1 MNNQDKKLL
10 EFFDRQKE
18 KISNFLS
25 GFFKKYHKKI
35 IYGFDFILIVIC
47 AVALIVAGNYTY
59 FKMFSGQSSDDR
71 SSSTS
76 DSSQD
81 SDDESNCSVLGVNLH
96 GTLLTYIPPKNE
108 NDSFTDTDVV
118 ASEEI
123 SYLIR
128 QASEDEK
135 IKAILIEV
143 DSQGGLPVA
152 GEEIADALKQAGK
165 PTVAVIRQS
174 GLSAAYWA
182 ISSAGRIFAS
192 KNSDV
197 GSIGVTLSYL
207 ENVGKNKKDG
217 ADYVQLIAGKYK
229 DAGNPDKP
237 LTEEERQLFMRD
249 INIIHQNFIADVAA
263 NRDIPVADVSKIADG
278 SSVLGE
284 QAKTLKLVDEI
295 GGLSEAKIYLE
306 DKIGEK
312 PEICWQ

>member
-10 EFFDRQKE
+10 EFFDRQKTR
-18 KISNFLS
+18 ISNYLS
-25 GFFKKYHKKI
+25 VFFKKYTKAVFYKLAI
-35 IYGFDFILIVIC
+35 AVVFMSLAIASYAIYDGLIKSPKDM
-47 AVALIVAGNYTY
+47 ATEELS
-59 FKMFSGQSSDDR
+59 KQ
-71 SSSTS
+71 
-76 DSSQD
+76 
-81 SDDESNCSVLGVNLH
+81 DESNCSVLGINLH
-96 GTLLTYIPPKNE
+96 GTLLTYMPPKNE
-108 NDSFTDTDVV
+108 NDSFADTDVV

-123 SYLIR
+123 DYLIR
-128 QASEDEK
+128 QASEDEQ
-135 IKAILIEV
+135 IKAIIIEV

-152 GEEIADALKQAGK
+152 GEEIAEALKQAGK

-207 ENVGKNKKDG
+207 ENVGKNKKNG
-217 ADYVQLIAGKYK
+217 TDYVQLIAGKYK

-284 QAKTLKLVDEI
+284 QAKTLKLIDEI

-306 DKIGEK
+306 SKIGEK